1 MYKIGYVAL
10 TTTTEKDYMNTLKV
24 TYENVHSIEHEQ
36 VMLKKSNELDVI
48 IIQDDDNQYVGNI
61 CEMIIHLRK
70 NSDTLVW
77 IISEHLTKANRSV
90 YPRLGAD
97 GIAGNECE
105 PDELV
110 QLITNALNRYRSRL
124 NFSKQN
130 GKLVSR
136 RNQLNTVVG
145 LELVPS
151 NFSVMI
157 DDNEIDLTK
166 LEYLALEYLH
176 QNVGRAVSYDEIYQN
191 VWKDD
196 VADRKYRVSNLI
208 FHLRKKIEK
217 NEKAPMYIKTVR
229 SKGYML
235 VI

>member
-10 TTTTEKDYMNTLKV
+10 TATTEKDYMNTLKV
-24 TYENVHSIEHEQ
+24 TYKNVHSIEHDE
-36 VMLKKSNELDVI
+36 VMLNRTDELDVLA
-48 IIQDDDNQYVGNI
+48 IQDDDNQYVGNI

-70 NSDTLVW
+70 SSNVLVW
-77 IISEHLTKANRSV
+77 IISEHLTKANRCV

-110 QLITNALNRYRSRL
+110 QLITNALDRHRGRLDSPNGTAKLISR
-124 NFSKQN
+124 K
-130 GKLVSR
+130 
-136 RNQLNTVVG
+136 NQLKQFVG

-157 DDNEIDLTK
+157 DDNEIGLTK
-166 LEYLALEYLH
+166 LEYLAMEYLH
-176 QNVGRAVSYDEIYQN
+176 QNVGRAVSYEKIYKN
-191 VWKDD
+191 LWKDD
-196 VADRKYRVSNLI
+196 IGNRKYRVSNLI
-208 FHLRKKIEK
+208 FHLRKKIET
-217 NEKAPMYIKTVR
+217 NGNTSDCIKTVR